1 MDEPLVPLGEI
12 VATHGLDGWLRLNP
26 LNPRSAALAPGREVF
41 LEKAAVRASH
51 RIESSKPHKKQF
63 LVKLRA
69 IDHIDSA
76 QPLIGATLLIDE
88 SALAA
93 LDTGAGE
100 FYQYQVIGF
109 EVVDLDGRPIGTL
122 ISTMSTAGGELFVV
136 QGPEKE
142 HLIPAVKEIVEKVD
156 FDAKKM
162 VINPPDGLLDL

>member
-1 MDEPLVPLGEI
+1 MAEPLVPLGEI

-26 LNPRSAALAPGREVF
+26 LNPQSETLGPGVQVY
-41 LEKAAVRASH
+41 LENAGTPSPYE
-51 RIESSKPHKKQF
+51 IESSQPHKKQF
-63 LVKLRA
+63 LVKLRNV
-69 IDHIDSA
+69 DHIDVA
-76 QPLIGATLLIDE
+76 RALIGATLLVED

-93 LDTGAGE
+93 LKTGQ

-109 EVVDLDGRPIGTL
+109 QVVDTEGRAIGKLVSTL
-122 ISTMSTAGGELFVV
+122 STAGGELYVV
-136 QGPEKE
+136 QGPTRE

>member
-93 LDTGAGE
+93 LDT
-100 FYQYQVIGF
+100 
-109 EVVDLDGRPIGTL
+109 
-122 ISTMSTAGGELFVV
+122 AGGELFVV